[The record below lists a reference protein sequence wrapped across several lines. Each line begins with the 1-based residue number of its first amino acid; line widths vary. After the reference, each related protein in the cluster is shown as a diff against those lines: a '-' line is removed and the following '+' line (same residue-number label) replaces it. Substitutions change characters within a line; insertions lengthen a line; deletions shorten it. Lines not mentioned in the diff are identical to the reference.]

1 MAAMSSR
8 ALTALGVLAAAVAV
22 AAAAAL
28 ALALADSGRG
38 GAPTPG
44 KTVVV
49 DLDRQQRPPAS
60 PGSRPQRQASADLA
74 GSAARASAPAGSS
87 PVPEASTAS
96 PPVPALTE
104 RPASGPAFAIARLR
118 PGARLGLWSEPG
130 GNRLETV
137 GPRTEFG
144 SPVVFSVAKSRGR
157 WLGVETADVPDGQL
171 GWIRRDPRQVDL
183 YWTKYS
189 LHADLSGLSLSL
201 RYGKATIARFL
212 VTVGA
217 PGSETPVGRY
227 GITDALSFDE
237 SPFYG
242 CCALALSGRQTQLP
256 EGWIGGDRL
265 AIHGTPGP
273 VGGAESH
280 GCIRATDATMRELF
294 RRVPLGAPVF
304 VDE

>member
-1 MAAMSSR
+1 MSR
-8 ALTALGVLAAAVAV
+8 GVTIGLGVAAAAVAV
-22 AAAAAL
+22 VAL
-28 ALALADSGRG
+28 AGLLLAAFDSDSSP
-38 GAPTPG
+38 GAPT
-44 KTVVV
+44 
-49 DLDRQQRPPAS
+49 
-60 PGSRPQRQASADLA
+60 
-74 GSAARASAPAGSS
+74 SAARAFAVKRLAAEPTPAPAVAAAPDTG
-87 PVPEASTAS
+87 
-96 PPVPALTE
+96 PVPALTT
-104 RPASGPAFAIARLR
+104 RPARGPSFAIARLR
-118 PGARLGLWSEPG
+118 PGSSAQMWSAPG
-130 GNRLETV
+130 GRLVETL

-144 SPVVFSVAKSRGR
+144 SPVILAVVRTRPG
-157 WLGVETADVPDGQL
+157 WLGVATPDLANGHL
-171 GWIRRDPRQVDL
+171 GWVRRDPLRFDL

-201 RYGKATIARFL
+201 RYGARTISTFL

-217 PGSETPVGRY
+217 PGSSTPVGRY

-242 CCALALSGRQTQLP
+242 CCALALSGHQTHLP

-280 GCIRATDATMRELF
+280 GCIRATDATMRALF
-294 RRVPLGAPVF
+294 RRVPLGTPVF